1 MMQPHG
7 SGGRRPLDRRSS
19 PVPAP
24 VGDVHGKAT
33 VLESDVQVIRR
44 ARRGEEA
51 AFAELLTRFR
61 APVFNLCLRMLKNR
75 DDAEDVAQEVF
86 IKVFGMLER
95 YDDRYAFRSWIFK
108 IAANQSIDFIRR
120 NRVKLQSLDEPM
132 DYKGEEIER
141 QLPDEAPTPEETVET
156 LEIGQLLLRITDEL
170 PPHYRSM
177 IVLRHQEQLSY
188 EEIAEVLDL
197 PLGTVKARIHRAR
210 ALMKDKLQ
218 RRRGGLGS
226 VLG

>member
-1 MMQPHG
+1 M
-7 SGGRRPLDRRSS
+7 S
-19 PVPAP
+19 
-24 VGDVHGKAT
+24 GKAT
-33 VLESDVQVIRR
+33 VLESDVQVIAR
-44 ARRGEEA
+44 ARRGEES
-51 AFAELLTRFR
+51 AFAELLRRFR

-75 DDAEDVAQEVF
+75 DDAEDVAQDVF

-108 IAANQSIDFIRR
+108 IAANQCIDFIRR

-132 DYKGEEIER
+132 NYKGEEIER
-141 QLPDEAPTPEETVET
+141 QFPDQAPNPEETVET
-156 LEIGQLLLRITDEL
+156 REIGQLLLQITDEL

-188 EEIAEVLDL
+188 EEIADVLDL

-210 ALMKDKLQ
+210 AMMKDKLK

>member
-1 MMQPHG
+1 
-7 SGGRRPLDRRSS
+7 
-19 PVPAP
+19 
-24 VGDVHGKAT
+24 VGDSIRKAT
-33 VLESDVQVIRR
+33 VVESDVQVIAR
-44 ARRGEEA
+44 ARRGEES
-51 AFAELLTRFR
+51 AFAELLRRFR

-75 DDAEDVAQEVF
+75 DDAEDVAQDVF

-95 YDDRYAFRSWIFK
+95 YDDRYAFRSWVFK
-108 IAANQSIDFIRR
+108 IAANQCIDFIRR
-120 NRVKLQSLDEPM
+120 NRVKLQSLDEPLKF
-132 DYKGEEIER
+132 KGEEIER
-141 QLPDEAPTPEETVET
+141 QFPDEAPNPEETVET
-156 LEIGQLLLRITDEL
+156 REIGQLLLEITDQL

-210 ALMKDKLQ
+210 AMMKDKLQ